1 MKKCSKALKVLVA
14 ALVLCLISM
23 TGASLVQSSWGN
35 IVIKEMSWESPSG
48 HQLSAYLYKPVTAT
62 NNTPAPAIITVEGWY
77 NNKEMQDPYTV
88 ELARRGYVVLSLDM
102 HSHGNSESLPAEELY
117 DGAVG
122 VDGGVQLVASLPYVD
137 KNRIAIT
144 GHSSG
149 GTAGN
154 MAVEIDNK
162 RQTPLIKA
170 IFLQAAD
177 WQDDRGGDHS
187 GDYGSRSVG
196 IIASKHDDFYF
207 GTYDDKGNMLT
218 APKDFIYTD
227 GAKKFLNFNED
238 ISTFSGKVEPEKYYT
253 REINGV
259 KATRIIHTPSFIHP
273 WVTFSKDSVS
283 YAIDFFEK
291 TLGAPNSISENQQIW
306 QWKALFNA
314 LGLIGFFMFIVSF
327 TIAMLETKYFSVLKA
342 EKEVEAAVIKDKKE
356 FIWFWS
362 ALLISAAFSGFSFLI
377 VMALVYSHTTNIF
390 TQTGPLT
397 IGGWSVVCGIFSL
410 VVMTLSYKFYGKKHG
425 ISLRE
430 SGIVL
435 NREKI
440 WRTVLLSILVIVCS
454 FNLVFFAQYFF
465 KTDFRL
471 WVLAVKAF
479 QADKVLIALR
489 YLPMF
494 LIFYVINSISVN
506 CFNYNTVGG
515 EKGWG
520 NIAIVGLF
528 NSLGAIVIVAIQYIA
543 FFSTGFQV
551 WRVTEGDRIGPI
563 WLFPVIVIL
572 FLAAV
577 ISRIIYKKTRNPYLA
592 GFINAM
598 FVTMISCSNTTTILG
613 AATLIATT
621 F

>member
-1 MKKCSKALKVLVA
+1 MKNSNKSFKVLAVSI
-14 ALVLCLISM
+14 VLCLVSM
-23 TGASLVQSSWGN
+23 IGASLVQSSWGN
-35 IVIKEMSWESPSG
+35 ITIKEMSWESPSG

-62 NNTPAPAIITVEGWY
+62 KDIPAPAVITIEGWY
-77 NNKEMQDPYTV
+77 NNKEMQDAYTV

-102 HSHGNSESLPAEELY
+102 HSHGNSESLPADKLY

-122 VDGGVQLVASLPYVD
+122 VDGGVQLIASLPYVD
-137 KNRIAIT
+137 KGRIGIT

-162 RQTPLIKA
+162 REAPLIKS

-187 GDYGSRSVG
+187 GDYGNRSVG

-207 GTYDDKGNMLT
+207 GTYDNEGNMLT
-218 APKDFIYTD
+218 APKDFIQTY

-238 ISTFSGKVEPEKYYT
+238 ISTFSGKAEPEKYYT
-253 REINGV
+253 RNINGV
-259 KATRIIHTPSFIHP
+259 EAIRVIHTPSFIHP
-273 WVTFSKDSVS
+273 WVTFSKQGVS
-283 YAIDFFEK
+283 YAVDFFEK
-291 TLGAPNSISENQQIW
+291 TLGAPNSISGNQQVW
-306 QWKALFNA
+306 QWKALFN
-314 LGLIGFFMFIVSF
+314 LVGLVGFFMFMISF
-327 TIAMLETKYFSVLKA
+327 TIAMLETKYFGVLKA
-342 EKEVEAAVIKDKKE
+342 EQEVEATVIKDKKGLM
-356 FIWFWS
+356 WFWVG
-362 ALLISAAFSGFSFLI
+362 LLISAVFSGFSFLI
-377 VMALVYSHTTNIF
+377 IMALVYSHTTNIF

-397 IGGWSVVCGIFSL
+397 IGVWSAVCGIFS
-410 VVMTLSYKFYGKKHG
+410 VIVMTISYKFYGKKHG
-425 ISLRE
+425 LSLKDR
-430 SGIVL
+430 GIVL
-435 NREKI
+435 NREKVWKTI
-440 WRTVLLSILVIVCS
+440 LLSIIVIVCS

-465 KTDFRL
+465 KTDFRF

-479 QADKVLIALR
+479 QSDKVLIALR
-489 YLPMF
+489 YLPLF

-506 CFNYNTVGG
+506 CFNYNSIGG
-515 EKGWG
+515 KKSWG
-520 NIAIVGLF
+520 NIAIVALF
-528 NSLGAIVIVAIQYIA
+528 NSLGCIVIVAIQYVA

-572 FLAAV
+572 FLAAI

-592 GFINAM
+592 GIINAM